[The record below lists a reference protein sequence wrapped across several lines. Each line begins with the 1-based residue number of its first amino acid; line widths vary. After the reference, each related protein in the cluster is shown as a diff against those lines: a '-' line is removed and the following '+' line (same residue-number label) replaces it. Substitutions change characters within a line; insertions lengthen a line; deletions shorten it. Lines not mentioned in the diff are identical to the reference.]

1 LLLSVDIDDGTYFCL
16 CKSGGSL
23 SLGSEGDR
31 FHRVVSAPE
40 LFCIHDPWVV
50 GSAQV
55 IDIIRC
61 FGLGRDG
68 LSVSRYD
75 YTSSQVSVTLRD
87 RSTDRQ
93 QLLLCFT

>member
-1 LLLSVDIDDGTYFCL
+1 MEPIFVYTNL
-16 CKSGGSL
+16 GSL
-23 SLGSEGDR
+23 SLDSEQDR